1 MARALAGVAAFVVL
15 GALAAGA
22 TGAPRA
28 QTKAPQVTLIG
39 DSVADAIA
47 QTSTALAEVRREVS
61 LNVQVAPCRRLAG
74 DSCPYNGVRPPN
86 VIQLVQSLGASIGP
100 NVVVAVG
107 YNDHEDTYPQD
118 LQNALAALESAGVKH
133 IFWLTLRAARH
144 PYLTMNGCARG
155 GGREPPRA
163 HDRRLERLLRSH
175 PDWFQSDGIHLN
187 GSGAQA
193 MATLIHKALDTG
205 GVAPPD
211 VRVRTS
217 RLPVA
222 TRNAAYSARL
232 VGGAASGRTG
242 GRCSN
247 ARRPACTW
255 RPTVLFA
262 AVRGGPPGPTRSTCA
277 SPIRPAHRRLGDSP
291 SASSVKA
298 AAGRCCSRPPPSQS
312 SS

>member
-144 PYLTMNGCARG
+144 PYLTMNA
-155 GGREPPRA
+155 A
-163 HDRRLERLLRSH
+163 LEAAVANHPELTIVDWNVYSRSH

-193 MATLIHKALDTG
+193 MATLIHKALDAG

-232 VGGAASGRTG
+232 VGGAGIGPYRWSLLERA
-242 GRCSN
+242 
-247 ARRPACTW
+247 PAGLHLEADG
-255 RPTVLFA
+255 V
-262 AVRGGPPGPTRSTCA
+262 VRG
-277 SPIRPAHRRLGDSP
+277 RPR
-291 SASSVKA
+291 A
-298 AAGRCCSRPPPSQS
+298 AAGAYTFNVGITDSTGTS
-312 SS
+312 STRRLTLHVVR